1 MRIATYV
8 RSGTSKV
15 VLDGGKKSAAGNK
28 KKLPLRLVKS
38 HAPLKLFF
46 ANSLSNT

>member
-1 MRIATYV
+1 
-8 RSGTSKV
+8 V

-38 HAPLKLFF
+38 HVPFE
-46 ANSLSNT
+46 NSSLPTPYQTPETL